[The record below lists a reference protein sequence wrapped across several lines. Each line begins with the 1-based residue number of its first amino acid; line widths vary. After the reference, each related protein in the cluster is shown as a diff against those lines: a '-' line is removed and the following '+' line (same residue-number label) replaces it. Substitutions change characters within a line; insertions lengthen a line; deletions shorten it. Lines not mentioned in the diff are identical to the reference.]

1 MGVQRPGR
9 RGDDCIASMVL
20 ANLQKI
26 SRSCYA
32 TRGLAAV
39 LRLAQ
44 PGLILLLC
52 GLPHLHSHGRKK
64 AIEQKIAAK
73 RNLIPASK
81 FAPHEKR
88 GAAFRSARRRQYP
101 SLLVS
106 LIHFPIA
113 TFHSGAPR
121 SIVGESCLGDR
132 YNGLSSP
139 CGPLRSPCSLSG
151 HFVA

>member
-26 SRSCYA
+26 SRSCQA
-32 TRGLAAV
+32 TRGLATV

-52 GLPHLHSHGRKK
+52 GLPPLHSHGRKK

-73 RNLIPASK
+73 RDLIPASK

-88 GAAFRSARRRQYP
+88 GASFRSARRRKYP
-101 SLLVS
+101 SLVLCY
-106 LIHFPIA
+106 A
-113 TFHSGAPR
+113 
-121 SIVGESCLGDR
+121 
-132 YNGLSSP
+132 
-139 CGPLRSPCSLSG
+139 
-151 HFVA
+151 